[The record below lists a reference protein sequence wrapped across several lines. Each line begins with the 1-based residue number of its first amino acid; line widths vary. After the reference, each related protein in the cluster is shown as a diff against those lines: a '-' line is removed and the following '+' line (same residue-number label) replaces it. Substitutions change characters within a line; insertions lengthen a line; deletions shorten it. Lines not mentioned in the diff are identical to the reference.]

1 MSDAAMKVDPEFY
14 NHRLLET
21 DGGIRPNRVEQSS
34 SRSAGLGMSMG
45 GMLRED
51 DRPDLPD
58 YLVRQHSL
66 LGLYLSLN
74 PGEEGKDGNFV

>member
-1 MSDAAMKVDPEFY
+1 MSDAAVKVDPEFY
-14 NHRLLET
+14 NRRLLET
-21 DGGIRPNRVEQSS
+21 DGMVRTNNHGEQLS
-34 SRSAGLGMSMG
+34 SRSAGIGMSRR
-45 GMLRED
+45 GMMLED

-74 PGEEGKDGNFV
+74 PGDEGEDNFV